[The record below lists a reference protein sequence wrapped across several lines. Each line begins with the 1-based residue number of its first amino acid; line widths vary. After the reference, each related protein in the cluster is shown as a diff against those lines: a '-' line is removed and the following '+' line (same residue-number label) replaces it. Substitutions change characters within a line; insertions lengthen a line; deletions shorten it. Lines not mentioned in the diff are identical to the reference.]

1 MWSTRDVYTLCKIL
15 ENTEFYLV
23 NIFPYMGWTG
33 GYTEYNFIYKKMLN
47 EQNPLGF
54 STLYI
59 AAIISNNTASLVSSL
74 KRLHNSFS
82 NTWPIVPSR
91 HQYYP
96 FRTNFDDPVALI
108 QCSNA
113 IFEFEF
119 DWRRRRGWKILKLK
133 RNWDLL
139 VQSQQRNPNSMAW
152 FWGLHF

>member
-59 AAIISNNTASLVSSL
+59 AAIISNNTASLC
-74 KRLHNSFS
+74 
-82 NTWPIVPSR
+82 I
-91 HQYYP
+91 
-96 FRTNFDDPVALI
+96 
-108 QCSNA
+108 
-113 IFEFEF
+113 EFKE
-119 DWRRRRGWKILKLK
+119 I
-133 RNWDLL
+133 
-139 VQSQQRNPNSMAW
+139 A
-152 FWGLHF
+152 